1 MNTMNTYLDDF
12 LNVKALEGCSVK
24 TLDQYKFN
32 INKFLIKV
40 GKDPLKITTQD
51 IRKYLSDYKKERGVS
66 NVTLDNMRR
75 NFTSFFT
82 WLHNEGLI
90 QKNPAAA
97 VNKIKADKVIKNPF
111 TEEEMEKLRESCKN
125 LREKAII
132 EILYSTGMR
141 IGELEALN
149 KDDIN
154 WRNNSI
160 IVFGKGAKER
170 VVYLN
175 IKSKIALQKYLDGRS
190 DNNEALF
197 VGLRPPY
204 DRIKISTYESVLR
217 ELGKRC
223 DVKCHPHKFRRT
235 CATQLLNKG
244 MPIQEVSRVL
254 GHAKLET
261 TMIYCTIDQ
270 ESVATSHK
278 KLMN

>member
-1 MNTMNTYLDDF
+1 MNTINEHLEDF
-12 LNVKALEGCSVK
+12 LNVKALEGCSAK
-24 TLDQYKFN
+24 TIDQYKFN

-97 VNKIKADKVIKNPF
+97 VNKIKADKVIKNPYS
-111 TEEEMEKLRESCKN
+111 EEEMEKLRDGCKD

-149 KDDIN
+149 REDIN
-154 WRNNSI
+154 WVDSSI

-175 IKSKIALQKYLDGRS
+175 IKSKIALQKYLESRI
-190 DNNEALF
+190 DNEEALF
-197 VGLRPPY
+197 VSLRPPFN
-204 DRIKISTYESVLR
+204 RIKVSTHEKILR
-217 ELGKRC
+217 DLGKRC
-223 DVKCHPHKFRRT
+223 DVRCHPHKFRRT
-235 CATQLLNKG
+235 CATNLLNKG
-244 MPIQEVSRVL
+244 MPIQEVSKVL

-270 ESVATSHK
+270 ESVATNHK
-278 KLMN
+278 KFMN